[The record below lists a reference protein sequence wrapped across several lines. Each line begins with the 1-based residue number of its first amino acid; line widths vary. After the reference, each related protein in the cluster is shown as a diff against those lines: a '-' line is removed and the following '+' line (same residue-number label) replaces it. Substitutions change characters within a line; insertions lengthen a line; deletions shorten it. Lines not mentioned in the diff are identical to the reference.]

1 MGVQYSR
8 MSREKD
14 LAEKLFR
21 SHTLPYPALAWRS
34 LPAAVTCLVSA
45 PLNQTPRLQ
54 GHARLPG
61 DRRAGGSHPKRISR
75 GQALPPLPALSA
87 TLTHSLTL
95 SLSLPARLAAVLR
108 ERVVQHQD
116 LPGRARGSVSRAQL
130 HRRGTRTHIRTHAH
144 ACVAVLTLCLQE
156 LSAVGQASAG
166 IEGRSDQQHSHRVP
180 MSAFLSDKAAEA
192 ALKKGTYVPEHLHKS
207 PIRPGPVSSVFLSV
221 P

>member
-1 MGVQYSR
+1 MHVCLATGVQVEAIR
-8 MSREKD
+8 NGSRE
-14 LAEKLFR
+14 
-21 SHTLPYPALAWRS
+21 
-34 LPAAVTCLVSA
+34 V
-45 PLNQTPRLQ
+45 RL
-54 GHARLPG
+54 
-61 DRRAGGSHPKRISR
+61 S
-75 GQALPPLPALSA
+75 LPPLPALSA
-87 TLTHSLTL
+87 TLTHSLSH

-130 HRRGTRTHIRTHAH
+130 HRRGTRTYIRTHAH

-166 IEGRSDQQHSHRVP
+166 IEGRSDQQHSHCVP

-221 P
+221 PLLCPQGSCCPPSALARRTEQSSSTSSRTATSCSCRTGQGERGPGQARDGPP